1 IITKKNLSKYD
12 IIDFD
17 TIILLFRLEIKMN
30 DKYIIY
36 FISRTKSNMIKFIEN
51 KLKEN
56 NLTELIPTHGNVL
69 TSLYES
75 DRKLTMKEI
84 AKKIGKDKSTVTPL
98 INKLIDLGYIQKEK
112 SPIDKRITYISLTPK
127 AREIESTFN
136 NISNQVKET
145 AYKDFTK
152 EEKEE
157 FLRLLKKLN
166 SNFRSEK

>member
-1 IITKKNLSKYD
+1 
-12 IIDFD
+12 
-17 TIILLFRLEIKMN
+17 
-30 DKYIIY
+30 
-36 FISRTKSNMIKFIEN
+36 MIKFIEN

-136 NISNQVKET
+136 NISDQVKET

>member
-1 IITKKNLSKYD
+1 
-12 IIDFD
+12 
-17 TIILLFRLEIKMN
+17 MN

-56 NLTELIPTHGNVL
+56 NLIELIPTHGNVL

-84 AKKIGKDKSTVTPL
+84 AKKIVKDKSTVTPL

-112 SPIDKRITYISLTPK
+112 SPIEKRITYICLTPK
-127 AREIESTFN
+127 AREIESSFN
-136 NISNQVKET
+136 HISDQVKET

-152 EEKEE
+152 EEKEV

>member
-1 IITKKNLSKYD
+1 
-12 IIDFD
+12 
-17 TIILLFRLEIKMN
+17 
-30 DKYIIY
+30 
-36 FISRTKSNMIKFIEN
+36 MIKFIEN

-112 SPIDKRITYISLTPK
+112 SPIDKRITYISLSPK

-136 NISNQVKET
+136 NISDQVKET

>member
-1 IITKKNLSKYD
+1 
-12 IIDFD
+12 
-17 TIILLFRLEIKMN
+17 MN

-112 SPIDKRITYISLTPK
+112 SHIDKRITYISLTPK

-136 NISNQVKET
+136 NISDQVKET

>member
-1 IITKKNLSKYD
+1 
-12 IIDFD
+12 
-17 TIILLFRLEIKMN
+17 MN

-136 NISNQVKET
+136 NISDQVKET

>member
-1 IITKKNLSKYD
+1 
-12 IIDFD
+12 
-17 TIILLFRLEIKMN
+17 MN

-112 SPIDKRITYISLTPK
+112 SPIDKRITYISLSPK

-136 NISNQVKET
+136 NISDQVKET